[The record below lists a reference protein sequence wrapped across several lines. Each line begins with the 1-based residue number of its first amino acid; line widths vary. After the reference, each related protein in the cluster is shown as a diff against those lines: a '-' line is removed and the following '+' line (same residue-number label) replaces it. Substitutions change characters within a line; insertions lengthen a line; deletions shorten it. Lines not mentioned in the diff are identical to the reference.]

1 VIRKYARPVRA
12 RPAIVEP
19 ALTARQIAT
28 LHGVTVR
35 TVANWA
41 RDGHF
46 STYRRTPAGSV
57 EVPVSVYQQF
67 ISANELH
74 PGGRAV

>member
-1 VIRKYARPVRA
+1 MIRKYARPVRCK
-12 RPAIVEP
+12 PAIVEP

-46 STYRRTPAGSV
+46 SRYRRTPAGSV

-67 ISANELH
+67 IQANELH
-74 PGGRAV
+74 PGGRTA